1 MVVNLSPPQC
11 DNENW
16 LYLQLSI
23 TPQGLFLKKSS
34 RFNYKIKIP
43 KPQTKTTKQ
52 NKKTLKQQIKQQMQ
66 LKNLP
71 KPKKIQQMQLK
82 K

>member
-1 MVVNLSPPQC
+1 MKILKPQ
-11 DNENW
+11 
-16 LYLQLSI
+16 
-23 TPQGLFLKKSS
+23 
-34 RFNYKIKIP
+34 IKIP